1 MQRLIDGEWD
11 SSEFLV
17 VEPGQTINEDLTNK
31 GIIKA
36 E

>member
-1 MQRLIDGEWD
+1 MQKLIDGEWD

-17 VEPGQTINEDLTNK
+17 VKPGQAINEDLTNE